1 MIKVER
7 KDTEKARVAILAL
20 QKAKQRGSDY
30 NTPKVN
36 EALKEMFRK
45 KCYIC
50 ENKDGI
56 SSYQIEH
63 LTPHRDNADLK
74 YDWKNL
80 FLSCAHCNN
89 IKNAKYVPI
98 LDCSEV

>member
-30 NTPKVN
+30 NTPEVN

-50 ENKDGI
+50 ENKD
-56 SSYQIEH
+56 
-63 LTPHRDNADLK
+63 
-74 YDWKNL
+74 
-80 FLSCAHCNN
+80 
-89 IKNAKYVPI
+89 
-98 LDCSEV
+98 